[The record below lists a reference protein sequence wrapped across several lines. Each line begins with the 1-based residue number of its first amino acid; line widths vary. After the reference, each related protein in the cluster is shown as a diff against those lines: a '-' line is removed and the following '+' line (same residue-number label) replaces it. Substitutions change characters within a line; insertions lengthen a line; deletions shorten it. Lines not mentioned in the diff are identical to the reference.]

1 MLIRIV
7 QISSLATACT
17 TSAHILEPYRTKLDI
32 CPDSCSVK
40 DNLYCFASVLP
51 KANLKGIVA

>member
-1 MLIRIV
+1 MFIRIV

-17 TSAHILEPYRTKLDI
+17 TSAHILEPYWTKLDV

-40 DNLYCFASVLP
+40 
-51 KANLKGIVA
+51 KAVQQTDKGAKHRGNR